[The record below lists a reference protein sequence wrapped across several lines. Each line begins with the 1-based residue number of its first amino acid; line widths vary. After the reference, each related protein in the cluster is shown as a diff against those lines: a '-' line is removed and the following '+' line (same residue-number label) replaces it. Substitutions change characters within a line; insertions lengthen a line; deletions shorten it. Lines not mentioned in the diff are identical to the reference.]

1 MIGPILSVNKSENGR
16 RTDGGTGRST
26 SSSQSLIDMDSTS
39 MRGGEGA
46 ERLAEQAEL
55 GKRLDLSESH
65 INPRVKRKYN

>member
-16 RTDGGTGRST
+16 RTDGVTGRST

-55 GKRLDLSESH
+55 RKRFDLSESH
-65 INPRVKRKYN
+65 INPRVERKYN